1 MLSTYQSAPVSPEK
15 AFQYGGLC
23 VGSRSGTIYWWFF
36 EAKHGNRGRNFG
48 GTGRNPTVAP
58 GASVFGTKLIWGC
71 KRNVTPIF
79 HCYLSFL
86 DECQRFCFSLCLAL
100 F

>member
-1 MLSTYQSAPVSPEK
+1 MGDYVLVRAAGQYIGGFLKLSTETEGATLVGQ
-15 AFQYGGLC
+15 GGTQQL
-23 VGSRSGTIYWWFF
+23 R
-36 EAKHGNRGRNFG
+36 RGRPCLGQN
-48 GTGRNPTVAP
+48 
-58 GASVFGTKLIWGC
+58 LWGC